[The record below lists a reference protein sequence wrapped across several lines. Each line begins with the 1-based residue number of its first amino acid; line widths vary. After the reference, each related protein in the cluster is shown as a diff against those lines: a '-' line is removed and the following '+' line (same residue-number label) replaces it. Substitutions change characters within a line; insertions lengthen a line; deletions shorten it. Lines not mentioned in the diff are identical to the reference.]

1 MQHRILLLF
10 FFFVMSLSS
19 LAQKESLTSLFQDQE
34 ALTVRLNF
42 SIKEIKKIKGDS
54 IYTATYMNYKSNTG
68 QWDSVEIGLRARGN
82 FRRANCTFPPLRVK
96 MKKGDSDKTPFAG
109 NKNLKLVVPCQ
120 SPKSYSDLIIK
131 EFMCY
136 KLYEV
141 ISPYHFNTR
150 LVDLTLVDGKG
161 KQAKTYNLNAFFI
174 EDDDLVVKRHKA
186 KIMDELKIHPL
197 QLSDTAS
204 VKQDFFQYMI
214 SNSDWSAVQQHN
226 VKVMQ
231 LKSGGYIP
239 LPYDFDMSG
248 VVNAPYGQV
257 SELVGTSTV
266 RERVYRGFCR
276 YPDLFEYARRE
287 YLQLEPSIKTVVSGF
302 EKQLNAKEITG
313 LSKYLDEFFAVLKSD
328 KIFKEEI
335 TQKCRT
341 K

>member
-1 MQHRILLLF
+1 MQHRILLLLC
-10 FFFVMSLSS
+10 FFVTSLSA

-54 IYTATYMNYKSNTG
+54 IYTATYMHYKGDTG
-68 QWDSVEIGLRARGN
+68 QWDSVKIGLRARGN

-120 SPKSYSDLIIK
+120 SPKSYNDLIIK
-131 EFMCY
+131 EFICY

-141 ISPYHFNTR
+141 ISPYHFSTR

-174 EDDDLVVKRHKA
+174 EDDDLVAKRHKA

-226 VKVMQ
+226 VKVLQ

-257 SELVGTSTV
+257 SELVGTSNV

-276 YPDLFEYARRE
+276 NPELFEYMQKE
-287 YLQLEPSIKTVVSGF
+287 YLQLEPSIKTVVGGF
-302 EKQLNAKEITG
+302 EGQLNVKEING
-313 LSKYLDEFFAVLKSD
+313 LTKYLDEFFAVLKSD

-335 TQKCRT
+335 VQKCRT